1 LVCFF
6 SSSSRNSVTLIRFF
20 RNSLWNPS
28 ESKVLFSE
36 IKGPGDKLSETQ
48 KVWIDVLLSSGVGVE
63 VCRVVESRKLDR
75 ANASEE
81 EDDEEEDDSGSGDGK
96 GKKRKRGKS
105 TRARSRSTSKPVK
118 KRAKTEEISLDD
130 DDDD

>member
-1 LVCFF
+1 M
-6 SSSSRNSVTLIRFF
+6 LIHVL

-28 ESKVLFSE
+28 EAKVLFSE

-75 ANASEE
+75 ANASD
-81 EDDEEEDDSGSGDGK
+81 EDEDEDQDDSGSGGGK
-96 GKKRKRGKS
+96 AKKRKRGKS
-105 TRARSRSTSKPVK
+105 TRARSRSMSKSVK
-118 KRAKTEEISLDD
+118 KRAKTEEINLDD
-130 DDDD
+130 DGDSD